1 MQQIKDFITSYLN
14 STQTQTENLEIKFSQ
29 DKVTIIIQ
37 LSKNSSLITN
47 SELEK
52 KLEDLIKDNFNLE
65 KVLVILTKN
74 MDTKKAKIKIRNVD
88 KVILV
93 SSGKGG
99 VGKSTIA
106 AAIADQLSDCGK
118 KVGIMDA
125 DIYGPSIPIIFG
137 LENVKVDIIDNQFVP
152 FLKNNIV
159 FMSFG
164 FMGKEIDKSL
174 ACRGPMATKILYQL
188 LSSTNWPKLDFII
201 IDMPPGTGDVH
212 LSILENYLID
222 GVVIVC
228 LPQKLAMIDTIKT
241 IDLYNKFNTK
251 IFGVIENM
259 SGLPGDAGENIAK
272 QYNIPLL
279 AKVNF
284 QVDIIKACDSGEK
297 FSHKLPR
304 LINAL
309 T

>member
-1 MQQIKDFITSYLN
+1 MQQLKDFITSYL
-14 STQTQTENLEIKFSQ
+14 SSIKTAMENVEIKFSQ
-29 DKVTIIIQ
+29 DKVTVIVE
-37 LSKNSSLITN
+37 LSKNAHLFKH
-47 SELEK
+47 SELESK
-52 KLEDLIKDNFNLE
+52 IEALIKDNFNIE

-74 MDTKKAKIKIRNVD
+74 TGAQKAKIKIRNVD
-88 KVILV
+88 TVILV

-106 AAIADQLSDCGK
+106 AAVADQLNDEGK
-118 KVGIMDA
+118 TVGIMDA
-125 DIYGPSIPIIFG
+125 DIYGPSIPTIFG
-137 LENVKVDIIDNQFVP
+137 LENIKVDIIDNQFAP
-152 FLKNNIV
+152 LLKNKIF

-164 FMGKEIDKSL
+164 FMGKEINKSL

-188 LSSTNWPKLDFII
+188 LSSTNWPKLDFLI

-241 IDLYNKFNTK
+241 IDLYNKFDTK
-251 IFGVIENM
+251 IYGIIENM
-259 SGLPGDAGENIAK
+259 SGLPGDAGENISK

-279 AKVNF
+279 AQVKF
-284 QVDIIKACDSGEK
+284 QADIIEACDSAQK

-304 LINAL
+304 LINGL
-309 T
+309 V